1 MASNQRAKRFLTLSQ
16 HVEINKRPKKSW
28 ILLFKGKK
36 TQNKSHKFFPLSHT
50 HTVCS
55 SAAGPQWKG
64 QSWSREERTRPG
76 HQLSKKHRAGSFQMA
91 IVTSSGLRS
100 QPEELWPA
108 KVKTALLSGRTWTTN
123 PKVFRDTRLL
133 FWKMIHPAFGP
144 QPSGCL
150 SCRNYSPK
158 RVKKW
163 RRDDGIRTS
172 RLCNSDLGNE
182 KAVWTIAR

>member
-133 FWKMIHPAFGP
+133 FWKMIHQHLALSLQAAFLVGTTP
-144 QPSGCL
+144 PRESRNEDGMMESGHHGSATL
-150 SCRNYSPK
+150 
-158 RVKKW
+158 
-163 RRDDGIRTS
+163 I
-172 RLCNSDLGNE
+172 
-182 KAVWTIAR
+182 